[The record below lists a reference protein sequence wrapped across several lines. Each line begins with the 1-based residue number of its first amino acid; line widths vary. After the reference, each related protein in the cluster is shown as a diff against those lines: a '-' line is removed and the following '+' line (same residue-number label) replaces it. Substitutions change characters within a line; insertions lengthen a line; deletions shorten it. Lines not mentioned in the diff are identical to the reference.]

1 MRRSDT
7 LTRRSFLGSV
17 AVAGAAALLGPS
29 RAFACPGPSAAHPG
43 PIVTRPIPST
53 PSDALPLVGLGTWG
67 TFNVGDDVA
76 ARNSCTD
83 VMRAFFAEGGR
94 LIDSSPMYGSSQ
106 AVIGYGLGKLGHPKE
121 LFSADKVWTPSGA
134 KGPAQIAETEKLW
147 GIAGFDLLQ
156 VHNVEAWEEH
166 LQTLFG
172 MKKAGK
178 LRYVGVTTSH
188 GRRHDVVEKIM
199 RSQPIDFVQITYN
212 ALDREIEGN
221 ILPLARERK
230 IAIICNRPFQ
240 RGALIQRVERA
251 KLPSYA
257 AEINCT
263 SWAQVLL
270 KFIVSHPAVCCAI
283 PATSRVDHVR
293 ENVGASYGRMP
304 DEALRRRIAADV
316 EKI

>member
-7 LTRRSFLGSV
+7 LTRRSFLGTV
-17 AVAGAAALLGPS
+17 AVAGAAVLVRPP
-29 RAFACPGPSAAHPG
+29 RAFAYPGPAAPGPG

-67 TFNVGDDVA
+67 TFNVGDDSA
-76 ARNSCTD
+76 ARDSCTE
-83 VMRAFFAEGGR
+83 VMRAFFAAGGR

-106 AVIGYGLGKLGHPKE
+106 EVIGYGLAKLGHPKQV
-121 LFSADKVWTPSGA
+121 FSSDKVWTPSGS

-147 GIAGFDLLQ
+147 GMPRMDLLE

-166 LQTLFG
+166 LQTLFA

-188 GRRHDVVEKIM
+188 GRRHDEVEKIM

-212 ALDREIEGN
+212 ALDREIESR

-230 IAIICNRPFQ
+230 IAIVCNRPFQ
-240 RGALIQRVERA
+240 RGALIQRVSRSR
-251 KLPSYA
+251 LPSYA
-257 AEINCT
+257 AEIDCA
-263 SWAQVLL
+263 SWPQLLL

-293 ENVGASYGRMP
+293 ENVAASYGRMP
-304 DEALRRRIAADV
+304 DEALRRRIVQDV
-316 EKI
+316 EKA